1 MTAPGA
7 GGARRVLV
15 YGVTG
20 SGKSVLAV
28 RIGSALGL
36 PVHLVDEE
44 IGWLPGWVSRPEPEQ
59 RALAAR
65 LMGAPEWVLDSAY
78 GFWLDL
84 VLDRADLVVGL
95 DYPRAVSLT
104 RLLRRTTRRLLTREQ
119 VCNGN
124 VESWREVVSR
134 DSILV
139 WHFRSFARKRQ
150 RIRGWAAD
158 ADRRRATGTP
168 GPRVVHLRS
177 PRHTEAWLAGLAA
190 GQDVT
195 KGTPKRPRWATS
207 SRPRRPRRRLGE
219 RRSGAG

>member
-1 MTAPGA
+1 MRHPS
-7 GGARRVLV
+7 RVLV
-15 YGVTG
+15 HGVTG
-20 SGKSVLAV
+20 SGKSVMAA
-28 RIGSALGL
+28 RIGCVLGL
-36 PVHLVDEE
+36 PVHLVDDE
-44 IGWLPGWVSRPEPEQ
+44 IGWLPGWVGRSEAEQ
-59 RALAAR
+59 RDIVRR
-65 LMGAPEWVLDSAY
+65 LVAEPAWVLDSAY
-78 GFWLDL
+78 GSWLDL
-84 VLDRADLVVGL
+84 VLPRVDLVVGL
-95 DYPRAVSLT
+95 DYRRAVSLT
-104 RLLRRTTRRLLTREQ
+104 RLLRRTGRRLVTRER

-124 VESWREVVSR
+124 VESWRQVVSR

-139 WHFRSFARKRQ
+139 WHFRAFARKRR

-158 ADRRRATGTP
+158 ADRRRATGAA
-168 GPRVVHLRS
+168 GPQVVHLRS